1 MEQEKKLTF
10 VQFLNTQRWHYSYW
24 LKMSPWTTVSKV
36 VTSIFTSLEPLV
48 YTYIFA
54 KILDTAIDIAKTTA
68 NPRDIVP
75 TLGFLFMYTIIAS
88 VVSFADNYF
97 SMKLH
102 YLNML
107 RSPYFLYRRIHSL
120 GVQTIEDPDVVNKT
134 QRAREVIMGLSNDLE
149 QSIMFLSRF
158 VTLIVAAVVIIKIMP
173 IFTIIIFVMV
183 IPNIIS
189 NWYFTRKDWELWR
202 KETENKRRAMV
213 VYSTLIESSNL
224 HEISVT
230 SAYGYLSSIYRSYAD
245 RYLTA
250 VLKLIQKW
258 RTLNFFSSA
267 LISGTS
273 IVGYFLIFSDFFS
286 KLITIGD
293 VTFQI
298 RALSIFIGNL
308 TSTSSGYVG
317 LQERSLKIGDVK
329 GVFEMKPTI
338 DDGAFELPKFETAP
352 HISLKNVNFSYPR
365 SEAMVIKNLNLEIKP
380 GEKIAIVGE
389 NGAGKTT
396 LVRILS
402 RFYKVNDG
410 AILVDGHNIND
421 VKIESWY
428 KNLGVLFQDYNTY
441 SPLTLKENIHLGNSH
456 EKLDEERMVEA
467 ANKANVN
474 SFLSNFKN
482 GFDQVLSEKFKG
494 GTRPSTGQWQ
504 KIAIARFFY
513 RKSPVVIFDEP
524 TAAIDAVSESE
535 IFGQIYDFFKG
546 KTVIIISHRFST
558 VRNADKIYVLDKGEI
573 IESGSHDEL
582 IALKGKYHHAFTI
595 QAEGYQ

>member
-10 VQFLNTQRWHYSYW
+10 VQFLNIQRWLFGYW
-24 LKMSPWTTVSKV
+24 FNMSSWTMVSKV
-36 VTSIFTSLEPLV
+36 ATSIFTSLEPLV

-54 KILDTAIDIAKTTA
+54 KILDTAIDIAQTTA
-68 NPRDIVP
+68 NPQDIIP
-75 TLGFLFMYTIIAS
+75 TLGFLLVYTITAS
-88 VVSFADNYF
+88 VVSIVDNYL
-97 SMKLH
+97 SVKL
-102 YLNML
+102 YQINIL

-120 GVQTIEDPDVVNKT
+120 GVQTIEDPDVVNKI
-134 QRAREVIMGLSNDLE
+134 QRAREVLMALGNDLE
-149 QSIMFLSRF
+149 QSIMFLARF

-173 IFTIIIFVMV
+173 IFAIVIFVMV
-183 IPNIIS
+183 IPNILS

-202 KETENKRRAMV
+202 RETENKRRAMV

-250 VLKLIQKW
+250 VLKLVQKW
-258 RTLNFFSSA
+258 KIFNFLSNA

-273 IVGYFLIFSDFFS
+273 IVGYFLIFKDFFNT
-286 KLITIGD
+286 LITIGD

-298 RALSIFIGNL
+298 RALSIFISNL

-329 GVFEMKPTI
+329 SIFEMNPI
-338 DDGAFELPKFETAP
+338 IEDGSFELPTFEDAP
-352 HISLKNVNFSYPR
+352 HIFLKNVSFSYPR

-402 RFYKVNDG
+402 RFYKVSDG
-410 AILVDGHNIND
+410 EILVEGHNIND

-456 EKLDEERMVEA
+456 EKLDEERMIEA

-482 GFDQVLSEKFKG
+482 GYDQVLSEKFKG

-573 IESGSHDEL
+573 IESGNHDEL
-582 IALKGKYHHAFTI
+582 MARKGKYHHAFTI